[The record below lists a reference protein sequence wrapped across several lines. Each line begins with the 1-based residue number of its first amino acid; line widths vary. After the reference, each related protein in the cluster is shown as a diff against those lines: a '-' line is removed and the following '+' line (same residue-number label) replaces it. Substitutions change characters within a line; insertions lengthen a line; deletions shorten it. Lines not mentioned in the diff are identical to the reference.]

1 MHIGIYIY
9 IYVPIL
15 NPRQRHHPLLLSGP
29 MIHLEERALR
39 LGDDPV
45 VHGPEGFPEPRD
57 VLGRDKYGDLEGY
70 ALESGRRGCHCM

>member
-1 MHIGIYIY
+1 
-9 IYVPIL
+9 
-15 NPRQRHHPLLLSGP
+15 